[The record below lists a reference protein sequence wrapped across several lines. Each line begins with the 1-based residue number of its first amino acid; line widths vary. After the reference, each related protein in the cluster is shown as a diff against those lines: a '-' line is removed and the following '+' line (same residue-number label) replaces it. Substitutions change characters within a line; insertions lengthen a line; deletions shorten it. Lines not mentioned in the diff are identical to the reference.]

1 MYRRLHYGWII
12 LVVATLV
19 AFGALGLARFGYSV
33 LLPAMQADLGM
44 DNTEAGF
51 LATVHVIGYLGASLV
66 GGALASRFGPRVVI
80 TIGLAIA
87 GGSMVMTGLAGDY
100 AGIALW
106 RGLAGIGS
114 GMSNIPVYGV
124 VAAWF
129 GMRRRRLA
137 TGIVVSGASISF
149 IVLGP
154 LVPAVLDQ
162 FDTLGWRICW
172 YGLGVFTL
180 FLAVTG
186 GWLLRNQPQEK
197 DLQAISAVSGDEDV
211 RENSQGQG
219 LEWRRVY
226 RSGVA
231 WKLGL
236 VYIAFGFSYII
247 FITFFF

>member
-51 LATVHVIGYLGASLV
+51 LATVHVIGYLAASLV
-66 GGALASRFGPRVVI
+66 GGALASRFGPRLVI

-106 RGLAGIGS
+106 RGLPGIGS

-129 GMRRRRLA
+129 GMRRRGLA
-137 TGIVVSGASISF
+137 TGIVVSGASI
-149 IVLGP
+149 
-154 LVPAVLDQ
+154 
-162 FDTLGWRICW
+162 
-172 YGLGVFTL
+172 
-180 FLAVTG
+180 
-186 GWLLRNQPQEK
+186 
-197 DLQAISAVSGDEDV
+197 
-211 RENSQGQG
+211 
-219 LEWRRVY
+219 
-226 RSGVA
+226 
-231 WKLGL
+231 
-236 VYIAFGFSYII
+236 
-247 FITFFF
+247 